1 MAVKR
6 LSPPGMGL
14 PPFLCHWLA
23 ASLLF
28 LLLSHGG
35 EGFSPIAHM
44 LRKLAVFWHKAQRWC
59 TNCFPSTLTDI
70 LAMEACLPP
79 LDLLLS
85 YKRRLASLRILGSPP
100 EINPATA
107 RLAQSVQTPSHHR
120 HIPDQRTLLRKNTGS
135 RLPLLWVQPRAP
147 LKNRAHLPLDALPHS
162 MLFLLGP
169 DGLVPLTVTSEHLLT
184 ASYPDPPVCH
194 SYLQLRQRCRDL
206 LMEEWK
212 DQAPDPSRYLYP
224 PSLKPHPF
232 RGLNKFDPGRLPQMR
247 SGKGYLC
254 AHLWWDNHDPTTCPR
269 CKEAPETFEH
279 AILSCPSR
287 EPARVRHLEAV
298 TNLGPGAPV

>member
-1 MAVKR
+1 VAVKR

-28 LLLSHGG
+28 PILSYGG
-35 EGFSPIAHM
+35 EVFSPMAH
-44 LRKLAVFWHKAQRWC
+44 LVRKLAVFWPKAQRWC
-59 TNCFPSTLTDI
+59 TNCFASTPTDI

-79 LDLLLS
+79 LDVLLS
-85 YKRRLASLRILGSPP
+85 NKRRLASLRILGSQP
-100 EINPATA
+100 ENNPATA
-107 RLAQSVQTPSHHR
+107 PLAQSVQSPSHHR
-120 HIPDQRTLLRKNTGS
+120 HIPDHRTLLRKNAGS
-135 RLPLLWVQPRAP
+135 RLPLLLVQPRAP
-147 LKNRAHLPLDALPHS
+147 SKNRAHLPLNALPHS

-169 DGLVPLTVTSEHLLT
+169 DGLVPLRVTSQHLL
-184 ASYPDPPVCH
+184 AESYRDPPVHH
-194 SYLQLRQRCRDL
+194 SYLQLSQRCRDL

-212 DQAPDPSRYLYP
+212 EQAPDSSRYPYP
-224 PSLKPHPF
+224 PSRKPHPF

-247 SGKGYLC
+247 SGKGYLR
-254 AHLWWDNHDPTTCPR
+254 AHLSWDNHDPTTCPR

-298 TNLGPGAPV
+298 TNLSPC